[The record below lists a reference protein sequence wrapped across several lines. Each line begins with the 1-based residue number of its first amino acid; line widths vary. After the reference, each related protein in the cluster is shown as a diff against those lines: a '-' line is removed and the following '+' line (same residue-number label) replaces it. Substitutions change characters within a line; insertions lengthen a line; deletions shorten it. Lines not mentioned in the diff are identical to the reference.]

1 MQIKYLNTN
10 FAVNKK
16 DEKMA
21 ELTSRQ
27 KKDFARTIYLNEEL
41 THAEIAERVG
51 VKRQTVSRWA
61 GEGNWERYKVSITMT
76 REEQLKN
83 LYLQLAELNNAIN
96 GRPEGERF
104 ASTAESDTIAKI
116 TGSIK
121 KMETDVG
128 LADILSV
135 FKSFVKWLRTYD
147 MARSKE
153 IVPLLDAYVK
163 SKL

>member
-1 MQIKYLNTN
+1 
-10 FAVNKK
+10 
-16 DEKMA
+16 MA

-27 KKDFARTIYLNEEL
+27 KKDFAKSIYIGEDL
-41 THAEIAERVG
+41 TQEEIAERVG
-51 VKRQTVSRWA
+51 VKRQTVSRWIK
-61 GEGNWERYKVSITMT
+61 EGNWERHKVSITIT

-83 LYLQLAELNNAIN
+83 LYLQLSELNAAIKKK
-96 GRPEGERF
+96 PAGERF
-104 ASTAESDTIAKI
+104 ANAAESDTISKI
-116 TGSIK
+116 SNAIK

-153 IVPLLDAYVK
+153 IVPLLDAYIK

>member
-1 MQIKYLNTN
+1 
-10 FAVNKK
+10 
-16 DEKMA
+16 MA

-27 KKDFARTIYLNEEL
+27 KKDFAKSIYLGEDL
-41 THAEIAERVG
+41 TQEEIAERVG
-51 VKRQTVSRWA
+51 VKRQTVSRWIK
-61 GEGNWERYKVSITMT
+61 EGNWERHKVSITIT

-83 LYLQLAELNNAIN
+83 LYLQLSELNTAIN
-96 GRPEGERF
+96 KKPTGERF
-104 ASTAESDTIAKI
+104 ANAAESDTISKI
-116 TGSIK
+116 SNAIK

-153 IVPLLDAYVK
+153 IVPLLDAYIK

>member
-1 MQIKYLNTN
+1 
-10 FAVNKK
+10 
-16 DEKMA
+16 
-21 ELTSRQ
+21 
-27 KKDFARTIYLNEEL
+27 
-41 THAEIAERVG
+41 
-51 VKRQTVSRWA
+51 
-61 GEGNWERYKVSITMT
+61 MT

-104 ASTAESDTIAKI
+104 ANTAESDTIAKI

>member
-1 MQIKYLNTN
+1 
-10 FAVNKK
+10 
-16 DEKMA
+16 MA

-27 KKDFARTIYLNEEL
+27 KKDFAKSIYLGEDL
-41 THAEIAERVG
+41 TQEEIAERVG
-51 VKRQTVSRWA
+51 VKRQTVSRWIK
-61 GEGNWERYKVSITMT
+61 EGNWERHKVSIPIT

-83 LYLQLAELNNAIN
+83 LYLQLSELNAAIN
-96 GRPEGERF
+96 KKPAGERF
-104 ASTAESDTIAKI
+104 ANAAESDTISKI
-116 TGSIK
+116 SNAIK

-153 IVPLLDAYVK
+153 IVPLLDAYIK

>member
-1 MQIKYLNTN
+1 M
-10 FAVNKK
+10 
-16 DEKMA
+16 
-21 ELTSRQ
+21 
-27 KKDFARTIYLNEEL
+27 
-41 THAEIAERVG
+41 G
-51 VKRQTVSRWA
+51 VKRQTVSRWV

>member
-1 MQIKYLNTN
+1 
-10 FAVNKK
+10 
-16 DEKMA
+16 MA
-21 ELTSRQ
+21 GLTSRQ

>member
-1 MQIKYLNTN
+1 MPKIN
-10 FAVNKK
+10 
-16 DEKMA
+16 DRKMA

-27 KKDFARTIYLNEEL
+27 KKDFAKSIYLGEEL
-41 THAEIAERVG
+41 TQEEIAERVG
-51 VKRQTVSRWA
+51 VKRQTVSRWIK
-61 GEGNWERYKVSITMT
+61 EGNWERHKVSITIT

-83 LYLQLAELNNAIN
+83 LYLQLSELNAAIN
-96 GRPEGERF
+96 KKPAGERF
-104 ASTAESDTIAKI
+104 ANAVESDTISKI
-116 TGSIK
+116 SNAIK

-147 MARSKE
+147 MVRSKE

>member
-1 MQIKYLNTN
+1 
-10 FAVNKK
+10 
-16 DEKMA
+16 MA

-27 KKDFARTIYLNEEL
+27 KKDFAKSIYLGEDL
-41 THAEIAERVG
+41 TQEEIAERVG
-51 VKRQTVSRWA
+51 VKRQTVSRWIK
-61 GEGNWERYKVSITMT
+61 EGNWERHKVSITIT

-83 LYLQLAELNNAIN
+83 LYLQLSELNAAIN
-96 GRPEGERF
+96 KKPAGERF
-104 ASTAESDTIAKI
+104 ANAAESDTISKI
-116 TGSIK
+116 SNAIK

-135 FKSFVKWLRTYD
+135 FKSFVQWLRTYD

-153 IVPLLDAYVK
+153 IVPLLDAYIK

>member
-1 MQIKYLNTN
+1 M
-10 FAVNKK
+10 V
-16 DEKMA
+16 

-27 KKDFARTIYLNEEL
+27 KKDFAKSIYLGEDL
-41 THAEIAERVG
+41 TQEEIAERVG
-51 VKRQTVSRWA
+51 VKRQTVSRWIK
-61 GEGNWERYKVSITMT
+61 EGNWERHKVSITIT

-83 LYLQLAELNNAIN
+83 LYLQLSELNAAIN
-96 GRPEGERF
+96 KKPAGERF
-104 ASTAESDTIAKI
+104 ANAAESDTISKI
-116 TGSIK
+116 SNAIK

-153 IVPLLDAYVK
+153 IVPLLDAYIK

>member
-1 MQIKYLNTN
+1 
-10 FAVNKK
+10 
-16 DEKMA
+16 MA

-27 KKDFARTIYLNEEL
+27 KKDFAKSIYLGEDL
-41 THAEIAERVG
+41 TQEEIAERVG
-51 VKRQTVSRWA
+51 VKRQTVSRWIR
-61 GEGNWERYKVSITMT
+61 EGNWERHKVSITIT

-83 LYLQLAELNNAIN
+83 LYLQLSELNAAIN
-96 GRPEGERF
+96 KKPAGERF
-104 ASTAESDTIAKI
+104 ANATESDTISKI
-116 TGSIK
+116 SNAIK

-153 IVPLLDAYVK
+153 IVPLLDAYIK

>member
-1 MQIKYLNTN
+1 
-10 FAVNKK
+10 
-16 DEKMA
+16 MA

-104 ASTAESDTIAKI
+104 ASTAES
-116 TGSIK
+116 
-121 KMETDVG
+121 E
-128 LADILSV
+128 
-135 FKSFVKWLRTYD
+135 
-147 MARSKE
+147 
-153 IVPLLDAYVK
+153 
-163 SKL
+163 

>member
-1 MQIKYLNTN
+1 
-10 FAVNKK
+10 
-16 DEKMA
+16 MA

-27 KKDFARTIYLNEEL
+27 KKDFANSIYLGEDL
-41 THAEIAERVG
+41 TQEEIAERVG
-51 VKRQTVSRWA
+51 VKRQTVSRWIK
-61 GEGNWERYKVSITMT
+61 EGNWERHKVSITIT

-83 LYLQLAELNNAIN
+83 LYLQLSELNAAIN
-96 GRPEGERF
+96 KKPAGERF
-104 ASTAESDTIAKI
+104 ANAAESDTISKI
-116 TGSIK
+116 SNAIK

-153 IVPLLDAYVK
+153 IVPLLDAYIK

>member
-1 MQIKYLNTN
+1 
-10 FAVNKK
+10 
-16 DEKMA
+16 MA

-104 ASTAESDTIAKI
+104 ASTAKI

>member
-1 MQIKYLNTN
+1 
-10 FAVNKK
+10 
-16 DEKMA
+16 MA

-27 KKDFARTIYLNEEL
+27 KKDFAKSIYLGEDL
-41 THAEIAERVG
+41 TQEEIAERVG
-51 VKRQTVSRWA
+51 VKRQTVSRWIT
-61 GEGNWERYKVSITMT
+61 EGNWERHKVSITIT

-83 LYLQLAELNNAIN
+83 LYLQLSELNAAIN
-96 GRPEGERF
+96 KKPAGERF
-104 ASTAESDTIAKI
+104 ANAAESDTISKI
-116 TGSIK
+116 SNAIK

-153 IVPLLDAYVK
+153 IVPLLDAYIK

>member
-1 MQIKYLNTN
+1 
-10 FAVNKK
+10 
-16 DEKMA
+16 MA

-27 KKDFARTIYLNEEL
+27 KKDFAKSIYLGEEL
-41 THAEIAERVG
+41 TQEEIAERVG
-51 VKRQTVSRWA
+51 VKRQTVSRWIK
-61 GEGNWERYKVSITMT
+61 EGNWERHKVSITIT

-83 LYLQLAELNNAIN
+83 LYLQLSELNAAIN
-96 GRPEGERF
+96 KKPAGERF
-104 ASTAESDTIAKI
+104 ANAVESDTISKI
-116 TGSIK
+116 SNAIK

-147 MARSKE
+147 MVRSKE
-153 IVPLLDAYVK
+153 NVPLLDAYVK

>member
-1 MQIKYLNTN
+1 
-10 FAVNKK
+10 
-16 DEKMA
+16 MA

-27 KKDFARTIYLNEEL
+27 KKDFAKSIYLGEDL
-41 THAEIAERVG
+41 TQEEIAERVG
-51 VKRQTVSRWA
+51 VKRQTVSRWIK
-61 GEGNWERYKVSITMT
+61 EGNWERHKVSITIT

-83 LYLQLAELNNAIN
+83 LYLQLSELNTAIN
-96 GRPEGERF
+96 KKPAGERF
-104 ASTAESDTIAKI
+104 ANAAESDTISKI
-116 TGSIK
+116 SNAIK

-153 IVPLLDAYVK
+153 IVPLLDAYIK

>member
-1 MQIKYLNTN
+1 
-10 FAVNKK
+10 
-16 DEKMA
+16 MA

-27 KKDFARTIYLNEEL
+27 KKDFAKSIYLGEDL
-41 THAEIAERVG
+41 TQEEIAERVG
-51 VKRQTVSRWA
+51 VKRQTVSRWIK
-61 GEGNWERYKVSITMT
+61 EGNWERHKVSITIT

-83 LYLQLAELNNAIN
+83 LYLQLSELNAAIN
-96 GRPEGERF
+96 KKPTGERF
-104 ASTAESDTIAKI
+104 ANAAESDTISKI
-116 TGSIK
+116 SNAIK

-135 FKSFVKWLRTYD
+135 FKSLVKWLRTYD

-153 IVPLLDAYVK
+153 IVPLLDAYIK

>member
-1 MQIKYLNTN
+1 
-10 FAVNKK
+10 
-16 DEKMA
+16 MA

-27 KKDFARTIYLNEEL
+27 KKDFAKSIYLGEEL
-41 THAEIAERVG
+41 TQEEIAERVG
-51 VKRQTVSRWA
+51 VKRQTVSRWIK
-61 GEGNWERYKVSITMT
+61 EGNWERHKVSITIT

-83 LYLQLAELNNAIN
+83 LYLQLSELNAAIN
-96 GRPEGERF
+96 KKPAGERF
-104 ASTAESDTIAKI
+104 ANAVESDTISKI
-116 TGSIK
+116 SNAIK

-147 MARSKE
+147 MVRSKE